1 MMNRSELFHL
11 LNQKVRLFSKEM
23 NDYLQQHNLYSS
35 QWTILYILLENG
47 PMTQTDIWKYL
58 QVEAPTI
65 TRTLT
70 RMEKSGWII
79 KKLGNDKREKI
90 ILLTD
95 EAREKLDLIQQ
106 SVQQF
111 ENDFTTNLTTNEQQE
126 LYRLLKKLGSERNA
140 NTNESE

>member
-1 MMNRSELFHL
+1 MNRSELFHL